1 MNFIET
7 VTLPGQ
13 RQYILAAIHHVSR
26 RVSVPGNTAHPTH
39 AWMTRAVRNL
49 LMTLRTLDNSLSSGS
64 SSATATPSTRH

>member
-13 RQYILAAIHHVSR
+13 RHILAAMHHAGR
-26 RVSVPGNTAHPTH
+26 RVRVPGTAHPTH
-39 AWMTRAVRNL
+39 AWVTQAVRNL
-49 LMTLRTLDNSLSSGS
+49 LMNLEDTGQRSSGS